1 MKNTYTYIGPIH
13 EVLPMSGISER
24 GALADSDL
32 TLLYN
37 QGILMKDGKFE
48 RIDKHEKLLPEA
60 QKLGAE
66 IHNLDGKYCAL
77 PGFLDSH
84 THICFAGSRAH
95 DYAMRNAGKS
105 YLEIASAGGG
115 IWDTVA
121 HTRKASESDLVA
133 GIVNR
138 ANILLS
144 RGITTIEVKSGYGLS
159 PSEELKMLR
168 AIRKAQ
174 EGTAATLI
182 PTCLAAHTIPREY
195 KGNAAG
201 YITMIV
207 EELLPQ
213 IKEEQLAKRVDAFIE
228 KGSFTQKNIQS
239 YFKKAQELGFDIT
252 VHADQFTT
260 GGSRAAVDFGAV
272 SADHLEAST
281 EKEIK
286 LLAESETVATVL
298 PGATLGLG
306 CAFAPARKLLD
317 QGATLAIA
325 SDWNPGSAPMGDL
338 LAQAA
343 ILGTFEK
350 LSNAEILAGITTR
363 SANALNLG
371 YQITLEKG
379 NPADLV
385 LFKTDSYANI
395 LYHQGQLKPSQVFKN
410 GKQIFKTTHHDF

>member
-1 MKNTYTYIGPIH
+1 MKNTYTYIGSIH
-13 EVLPMSGISER
+13 EVLPMTGLSER
-24 GALADSDL
+24 GAMADSDL
-32 TLLYN
+32 KLLSN
-37 QGILMKDGKFE
+37 QGILIKDGKFD
-48 RIDKHEKLLPEA
+48 RIDKHENLLPEA

-66 IHNLDGKYCAL
+66 IHLLDGKHCAL

-105 YLEIASAGGG
+105 YLEIAEAGGG
-115 IWDTVA
+115 IWDTVT
-121 HTRKASESDLVA
+121 HTRKASETDLVA
-133 GIVNR
+133 DIVKR
-138 ANILLS
+138 ANLLLY
-144 RGITTIEVKSGYGLS
+144 RGITTIEVKSGYGLN

-168 AIRKAQ
+168 AIRQAQ
-174 EGTAATLI
+174 EKTAATLI

-201 YITMIV
+201 YITEIV

-213 IKEEQLAKRVDAFIE
+213 IHEEQLAKRVDAFIE
-228 KGSFTQKNIQS
+228 QGSFTPENIKP
-239 YFKKAQELGFDIT
+239 YFKKAQELGFAIT

-260 GGSRAAVDFGAV
+260 GGSRVAVDFDAV

-286 LLAESETVATVL
+286 LLAESSIVASVL

-317 QGATLAIA
+317 QGAILAIA

-338 LAQAA
+338 LVQAA

-363 SANALNLG
+363 AAKALNLDH
-371 YQITLEKG
+371 QITLEKG
-379 NPADLV
+379 NMADLV

-410 GKQIFKTTHHDF
+410 GKQVFKAIAS